1 MRRNGACKTRA
12 RFLHLVRVSP
22 MKYTLSAIAAAALL
36 SACAGTNVVRTQVAS
51 AELHPKAIYIRPFA
65 VGEFRGDHH
74 GEGQQAIRQGQAP
87 MMFAEI
93 LREEL
98 QKIAPTHIL
107 ADDEFPKEGWLV
119 EGELQVVD
127 AGSPYLRALPVAG
140 KLGAGRSGILTHV
153 QVSDVE
159 GDASSDGKGGS
170 RNTIYEFDVAGGS
183 RLTGR
188 HGRVMAP
195 GLGYSV
201 PFDYRNTAERIYQT
215 LTPDFARYGA
225 RSSVSLR

>member
-1 MRRNGACKTRA
+1 
-12 RFLHLVRVSP
+12 
-22 MKYTLSAIAAAALL
+22 MKHTLSAIAAAALL

-51 AELHPKAIYIRPFA
+51 SEIHPKAIYIRPFA

-74 GEGQQAIRQGQAP
+74 GEGQKAIRQAQSPAW
-87 MMFAEI
+87 FADI
-93 LREEL
+93 LKEEL
-98 QKIAPTHIL
+98 EKIAPTHIL
-107 ADDEFPKEGWLV
+107 ADDEVPTTGWLV

-140 KLGAGRSGILTHV
+140 KLGAGRSGIVTHV
-153 QVSDVE
+153 QVTDL
-159 GDASSDGKGGS
+159 GRNGSSDGKGGT
-170 RNTIYEFDVAGGS
+170 RDTIYEFDVAGGS

-188 HGRVMAP
+188 HGSVMAP

-215 LTPDFARYGA
+215 LTPDFQRYGA
-225 RSSVSLR
+225 RTSVSLR

>member
-1 MRRNGACKTRA
+1 
-12 RFLHLVRVSP
+12 
-22 MKYTLSAIAAAALL
+22 MKYSLSAIAAAALL

-51 AELHPKAIYIRPFA
+51 SELHPKAIYIRPFA

-74 GEGQQAIRQGQAP
+74 GEGPKAITQAQAP
-87 MMFAEI
+87 RVFAEA
-93 LREEL
+93 LKEEL
-98 QKIAPTHIL
+98 EKIAPTYIL
-107 ADDEFPKEGWLV
+107 ADDEVAPTGWLV

-127 AGSPYLRALPVAG
+127 GGHPVKRAVPVAG
-140 KLGAGRSGILTHV
+140 KLGWGRSGILTHV
-153 QVSDVE
+153 QVSDVN
-159 GDASSDGKGGS
+159 GNRASDGKGGN

-188 HGRVMAP
+188 HGQVMAP

-215 LTPDFARYGA
+215 LEPDFARYGV
-225 RSSVSLR
+225 RTSVSLR

>member
-1 MRRNGACKTRA
+1 
-12 RFLHLVRVSP
+12 
-22 MKYTLSAIAAAALL
+22 MKHTLSAIAAAALL

-51 AELHPKAIYIRPFA
+51 SEIHPKAIYIRPFA

-74 GEGQQAIRQGQAP
+74 GEGQQAIRQAQAP
-87 MMFAEI
+87 AMFSQI
-93 LREEL
+93 LKEEL
-98 QKIAPTHIL
+98 EKIAPTRIL
-107 ADDEFPKEGWLV
+107 EDDEVPTTGWLV

-127 AGSPYLRALPVAG
+127 AGSPYLRALPIAG
-140 KLGAGRSGILTHV
+140 KLGAGRSGIVTHV
-153 QVSDVE
+153 QISQVG
-159 GDASSDGKGGS
+159 GDSASDGKGGT
-170 RNTIYEFDVAGGS
+170 RNTLYEFDVAGGS

-188 HGRVMAP
+188 HGNVMAP

-215 LTPDFARYGA
+215 LTPDFQRYGA

>member
-1 MRRNGACKTRA
+1 
-12 RFLHLVRVSP
+12 

-51 AELHPKAIYIRPFA
+51 SELHPKAIYIRPFA

-74 GEGQQAIRQGQAP
+74 GEGQKAITQAQAP
-87 MMFAEI
+87 TVFAEA

-98 QKIAPTHIL
+98 EKIAPTHIL
-107 ADDEFPKEGWLV
+107 ADDEVPTTGWLV

-153 QVSDVE
+153 QVSNVE
-159 GDASSDGKGGS
+159 HDRASDGKGGT
-170 RNTIYEFDVAGGS
+170 RDTIYEFDVAGGS

-188 HGRVMAP
+188 HGSVMAP

-215 LTPDFARYGA
+215 LEPDFARYGA
-225 RSSVSLR
+225 RTSVSLR

>member
-1 MRRNGACKTRA
+1 
-12 RFLHLVRVSP
+12 
-22 MKYTLSAIAAAALL
+22 MKHTLSAIAAAALL

-51 AELHPKAIYIRPFA
+51 SEIHPKAIYIRPFA

-74 GEGQQAIRQGQAP
+74 GEGQQAIRQAQAP
-87 MMFAEI
+87 AMFADI
-93 LREEL
+93 LRDEL
-98 QKIAPTHIL
+98 AKIAPTHIL
-107 ADDEFPKEGWLV
+107 ADDEVPTTGWLV

-127 AGSPYLRALPVAG
+127 AGSPYLRAVPIAG

-153 QVSDVE
+153 QVSDL
-159 GDASSDGKGGS
+159 DANASSDGKGGT

-195 GLGYSV
+195 GLGY
-201 PFDYRNTAERIYQT
+201 
-215 LTPDFARYGA
+215 
-225 RSSVSLR
+225 

>member
-1 MRRNGACKTRA
+1 
-12 RFLHLVRVSP
+12 

-93 LREEL
+93 LRDEL
-98 QKIAPTHIL
+98 CKIAPTYIL
-107 ADDEFPKEGWLV
+107 ADDEVAPTGWLV

-127 AGSPYLRALPVAG
+127 GGNPWLRGTPVAG

-159 GDASSDGKGGS
+159 GNAASDGKGGS

-188 HGRVMAP
+188 HGNVMAP

-215 LTPDFARYGA
+215 LTPDFQRFGA
-225 RSSVSLR
+225 RTSVSLR

>member
-1 MRRNGACKTRA
+1 
-12 RFLHLVRVSP
+12 

-51 AELHPKAIYIRPFA
+51 SEIHPKAIYIRPFA

-74 GEGQQAIRQGQAP
+74 GEGQKAIRQAQAP
-87 MMFAEI
+87 AMFADI
-93 LREEL
+93 LRDEL
-98 QKIAPTHIL
+98 SKIAPTHIL
-107 ADDEFPKEGWLV
+107 ADDEVPTTGWLV

-127 AGSPYLRALPVAG
+127 GGDPYLRAVPIAG
-140 KLGAGRSGILTHV
+140 KLGGGRSGILTHV
-153 QVSDVE
+153 QVSNL
-159 GDASSDGKGGS
+159 DANGASDGKGGT
-170 RNTIYEFDVAGGS
+170 RDTIYEFDVAGGS

-188 HGRVMAP
+188 HGSVMAP

-215 LTPDFARYGA
+215 LTPDFQRFGA